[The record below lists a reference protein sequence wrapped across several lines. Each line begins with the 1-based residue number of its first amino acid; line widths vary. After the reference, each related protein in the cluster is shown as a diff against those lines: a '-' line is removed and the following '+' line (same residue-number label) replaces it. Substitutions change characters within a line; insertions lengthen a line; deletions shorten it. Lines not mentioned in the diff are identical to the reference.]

1 MKKGNTI
8 LSVKN
13 LSVSFNGKEKILD
26 DVNFE
31 VKEGENLIIMGPNGA
46 GKSVLLKTLLGLIPY
61 KGEVK
66 WKDGIKIGY
75 VPQRFSPEKRFPLNV
90 EEFFKFKKITREK
103 IKEALASVGLHDEV
117 ILKRTIGEI
126 SSGQMQRV
134 LIAWSLVSKPDVLL
148 FDEPTAGIDIGGE
161 ETVYKLL
168 SNIEKE
174 KDLTIIFVTHDLSII
189 HKLADSVL
197 CLNKKMVCYGG
208 LSELGE
214 SDVFEK
220 LYGHEVKVY
229 KHTHDSEPVSK

>member
-1 MKKGNTI
+1 MKKEKII

-13 LSVSFNGKEKILD
+13 LSVSFDGKEKILD

-31 VKEGENLIIMGPNGA
+31 VREGENLIIMGPNGA
-46 GKSVLLKTLLGLIPY
+46 GKSVLLKTLLGLIPHS
-61 KGEVK
+61 GEIK
-66 WKDGIKIGY
+66 WKDKVKIGY
-75 VPQRFSPEKRFPLNV
+75 VPQRFAPEKKFPLNV
-90 EEFFKFKKITREK
+90 EEFFKFKEITKEK
-103 IKEALASVGLHDEV
+103 IMEALASVGLNDEV

-134 LIAWSLVSKPDVLL
+134 LIAWSLVSDPDILL

-168 SNIEKE
+168 GNIEKE

-208 LSELGE
+208 LEELGE
-214 SDVFEK
+214 SEVFEK

-229 KHTHDSEPVSK
+229 KHTHDREPISK